1 MHLQSSKGGL
11 LIAMVGKVL
20 MLILGYREWIT
31 VRLRTIWLIINFD
44 WLNSLYGLLLT
55 RGRTN
60 SRHDQDASGNRCAET
75 RPKIT
80 DSIQC
85 GGPDIKVDR
94 LFYIHCAVFSIST
107 KSLWKM
113 SSKNCCLI
121 DHLATNRHFP
131 LNKTENIEEF
141 WQARHTRYPSWQGF
155 SLLVP
160 PLL

>member
-1 MHLQSSKGGL
+1 MPNKPTIIHNHLTIHWLYNTYLRIQGMNYSQTQDH
-11 LIAMVGKVL
+11 LID
-20 MLILGYREWIT
+20 YQ
-31 VRLRTIWLIINFD
+31 FD
-44 WLNSLYGLLLT
+44 WLNSLYGLLFT

-60 SRHDQDASGNRCAET
+60 SRHDQDASGNLCAEA
-75 RPKIT
+75 RPKMT

-131 LNKTENIEEF
+131 VNKTENIEEF